1 MQPEQD
7 GTQIQHV
14 SICLLTSESSPP
26 LFRDMLFVQ
35 ADSSSS
41 NLLCQNILF
50 LLQFLSFLI

>member
-7 GTQIQHV
+7 GMQIQHV

-26 LFRDMLFVQ
+26 LFGDMLFVQ

-50 LLQFLSFLI
+50 LL